1 MNWGLAMTEH
11 SKNQNAAG
19 DVDLDLFFA
28 AGREAAPLPD
38 PALMAAVLADAHRVQ
53 ADIAVARAPQAISH
67 AGGEAQR
74 GLWAQFRVAIGGWP
88 ALAGLASVATAGL
101 WLGAVQPAGL
111 GQAASLYLTDAGLY
125 FAGADG
131 YLVDVMPSFEFDLGE
146 S

>member
-1 MNWGLAMTEH
+1 MTEH

-28 AGREAAPLPD
+28 AGREAAPVPD
-38 PALMAAVLADAHRVQ
+38 AALMTAVLADAQRVQ
-53 ADIAVARAPQAISH
+53 ADINAARAPQAISH

-74 GLWAQFRVAIGGWP
+74 GLWAQFRAAIGGWP

-101 WLGAVQPAGL
+101 WLGAVQPVGL
-111 GQAASLYLTDAGLY
+111 GQAASLYLADAGLY
-125 FAGADG
+125 FAAQDG